1 MTTEINE
8 VTPNEITD
16 AKKEIINKSLGIEG
30 VNLDNVSDEDL
41 DKLLASVSSEENI
54 TEKVDTI
61 IRYFNNEDESK
72 IIESISKYIGV
83 HLNEAKSIYQLE
95 IESQPLGYF
104 E

>member
-8 VTPNEITD
+8 VTPNEVKE
-16 AKKEIINKSLGIEG
+16 AKKELINKGLGIEG
-30 VNLDNVSDEDL
+30 VNLDDVSDEDL
-41 DKLLASVSSEENI
+41 DKLLTSVSSEDNI

-61 IRYFNNEDESK
+61 IKYYKNSNENK
-72 IIESISKYIGV
+72 IVESISKYTGV

-95 IESQPLGYF
+95 VESQPLGYF